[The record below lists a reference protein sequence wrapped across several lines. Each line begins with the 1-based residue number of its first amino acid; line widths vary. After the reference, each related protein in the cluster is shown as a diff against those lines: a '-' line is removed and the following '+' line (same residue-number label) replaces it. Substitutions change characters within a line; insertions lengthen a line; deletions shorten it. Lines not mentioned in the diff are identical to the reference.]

1 LGRFINLFRAHISKM
16 LRNYG
21 YEIRKYPDWKYPV
34 LPVFDI
40 LVTQLLKDHKQVRFI
55 QIGGNDGIYVDP
67 IRKFYQVDPRWT
79 GHIYEPNPQIY
90 SKLKY
95 NLLQFDNR
103 ILSHQIAVSN
113 SSGLSHIFVQDP
125 ESRPHAS
132 EISSMNKKAFLK
144 QKNYGAKF
152 SEIAIKTET
161 LTNILENFGWKHFE
175 ILQIDTEGH
184 ECEIIVGLDLQK
196 FKPLIM
202 QIEVGHLKREQIN
215 KLTRTIANAGYD
227 IYWGGHE
234 SDMVCLFSNY
244 TKLSS

>member
-1 LGRFINLFRAHISKM
+1 
-16 LRNYG
+16 
-21 YEIRKYPDWKYPV
+21 V

-40 LVTQLLKDHKQVRFI
+40 LVTQLLKDKKQIRFI

-90 SKLKY
+90 LKLEH

-113 SSGLSHIFVQDP
+113 LSGVSGIFVQDP
-125 ESRPHAS
+125 ESRLHAS

-152 SEIAIKTET
+152 TEITIQTET
-161 LTNILENFGWKHFE
+161 LTNILENFGWKNFE

-184 ECEIIVGLDLQK
+184 ESEIIDGLDLQK
-196 FKPLIM
+196 YKPLIM
-202 QIEVGHLKREQIN
+202 QIEVGHLKRDQIN

-234 SDMVCLFSNY
+234 SDMVCLLSNY
-244 TKLSS
+244 IKLNF